1 MKLTNPRSRLRT
13 PSKPA
18 SQARGFSLL
27 ELMVSAT
34 VLLVVVGTA
43 VNYIGL
49 VTQRSKAEQT
59 KVDLTQEGREFVDE
73 FERDIHQAGF
83 PGCADF
89 DTGGTTACAVAGTAA
104 TATYNNANIAVGIVA
119 ISYTNIIFEGDVN
132 GDGAVESVEYRLLD
146 SAGNYPPTGTCPC
159 TLQRSQVPKVN
170 SGLLAPAAATAYP
183 QLTSWSQELQN
194 VVNSGSPA
202 ANAAYGGGLNIS
214 GNVLFGGGA
223 ITNTAYYAAVTT
235 FKDFPV
241 FSAYDQSGLLVQLPQ
256 DNSTFAGQQALKS
269 IKTIRLTINLLA
281 SVPSA
286 DAKTG
291 VRAVVTL
298 VGDGRRNNMMPWET
312 P

>member
-1 MKLTNPRSRLRT
+1 MAV
-13 PSKPA
+13 SKV
-18 SQARGFSLL
+18 RGFSLL
-27 ELMVSAT
+27 ELMVSAA
-34 VLLVVVGTA
+34 VLVVVVGAA
-43 VNYIGL
+43 VNYISV
-49 VTQRSKAEQT
+49 VTQRSKGEQA
-59 KVDLTQEGREFVDE
+59 KVDLAQEGREFVDE
-73 FERDIHQAGF
+73 FERDVHQIGF

-89 DTGGTTACAVAGTAA
+89 DAGGATACATAA
-104 TATYNNANIAVGIVA
+104 NYNNANMAAGIVA
-119 ISYTNIIFEGDVN
+119 VSYTNIIFEGDVN
-132 GDGAVESVEYRLLD
+132 GDGLVESVRYRLVD
-146 SAGNYPPTGTCPC
+146 TAGNNPPLSCPC
-159 TLQRSQVPKVN
+159 ILQRSQVQKQ
-170 SGLLAPAAATAYP
+170 SLGTAPGAYT
-183 QLTSWSQELQN
+183 QAVSWSQELQN

-202 ANAAYGGGLNIS
+202 ANAAYGGGVPIA

-241 FSAYDQSGLLVQLPQ
+241 FSAYDQTGSLVPLPL
-256 DNSTFAGQQALKS
+256 DNSTVTGQKNLTQ

-281 SVPSA
+281 SAANA